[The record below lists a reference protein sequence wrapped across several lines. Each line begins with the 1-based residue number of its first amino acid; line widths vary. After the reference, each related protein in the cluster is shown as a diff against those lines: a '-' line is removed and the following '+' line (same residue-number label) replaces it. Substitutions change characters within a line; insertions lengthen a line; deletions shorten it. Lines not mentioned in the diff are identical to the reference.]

1 MSAARD
7 EEQRLRLIRIAQ
19 SANLPVRAVL
29 HLARDELDTLGGFD
43 DDVVRWYAAALL
55 DSAEREAGRAP
66 RGWTAACECRGCGPV
81 LLWREAPALV
91 LGCPWCLN
99 RVAGLPVPDPHAVA

>member
-1 MSAARD
+1 MSAAHD
-7 EEQRLRLIRIAQ
+7 ETQRLRLIRIAQ

-29 HLARDELDTLGGFD
+29 HLARDDLDTLDGFD
-43 DDVVRWYAAALL
+43 DGVVRWYAAALL
-55 DSAEREAGRAP
+55 DSAERAAGRAP
-66 RGWTAACECRGCGPV
+66 WGWTAVSECSGCGPV
-81 LLWREAPALV
+81 WLWRDAPALV